1 MTPENDMIDMQ
12 PKARKQ
18 TRNLSAPVGSTDDK
32 ALVLERIF
40 DAPPET
46 VFELWTDPEH
56 VKEWW
61 HPDDYTTPA
70 FEMDFRVGGAYR
82 FCIRKDGKDQWA
94 HGTYREIDAP
104 RRLVFSFQWGE
115 SDAAAAAAKNTL
127 TLITLTFAPAG
138 DDTTRMTFRQED
150 FASTEDRHSHGKGW
164 TQFLESF
171 ARFLAA
177 QGKPA

>member
-1 MTPENDMIDMQ
+1 MIDMQ
-12 PKARKQ
+12 AQALNR
-18 TRNLSAPVGSTDDK
+18 TRNLSASAGSADDK

-46 VFELWTDPEH
+46 VFQLWADPEH

-94 HGTYREIDAP
+94 HGIYREIDAP
-104 RRLVFSFQWGE
+104 HRLVFSFQWG
-115 SDAAAAAAKNTL
+115 DGAAAAAAARNTL
-127 TLITLTFAPAG
+127 TLITLTFASAG
-138 DDTTRMTFRQED
+138 KDTTRMTFRQED
-150 FASTEDRHSHGKGW
+150 FASSEDRHSHGKGW
-164 TQFLESF
+164 IQFLESF
-171 ARFLAA
+171 ARFLADQENRA
-177 QGKPA
+177 

>member
-1 MTPENDMIDMQ
+1 MIDMQ
-12 PKARKQ
+12 AQTLNR
-18 TRNLSAPVGSTDDK
+18 TRNLSAAAGSADDK
-32 ALVLERIF
+32 ALVLERFF

-46 VFELWTDPEH
+46 VFQLWADPEH
-56 VKEWW
+56 VKAWW

-104 RRLVFSFQWGE
+104 HRLVFSFQWG
-115 SDAAAAAAKNTL
+115 DGAAAAAAANNTV
-127 TLITLTFAPAG
+127 TLITLTFASAG
-138 DDTTRMTFRQED
+138 NHTTRMTFRQED
-150 FASTEDRHSHGKGW
+150 FASSDDRHSHGKGW
-164 TQFLESF
+164 IQFLESF

-177 QGKPA
+177 REHQA